1 MNSEVDVNTATPNSA
16 NAAGTWAGWAVSAVT
31 SKFYRGNPE
40 KTPINK
46 TIAKLSSQGNFII
59 DYVYDLLM
67 ILQ

>member
-1 MNSEVDVNTATPNSA
+1 VNSEVDVNTATPNSA

-46 TIAKLSSQGNFII
+46 TIAKLSSQGNLII
-59 DYVYDLLM
+59 NYVYDIPM
-67 ILQ
+67 IL